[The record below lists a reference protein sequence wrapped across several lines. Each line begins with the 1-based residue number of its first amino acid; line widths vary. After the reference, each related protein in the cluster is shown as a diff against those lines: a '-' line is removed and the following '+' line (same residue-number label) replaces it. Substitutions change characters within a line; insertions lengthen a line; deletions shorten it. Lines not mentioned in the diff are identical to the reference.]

1 MTAEISSILS
11 GADYVMLGG
20 MLANHDE
27 SEGAIVKENDRDFM
41 LFYGMSSSTAID
53 KHYGGVADYRA
64 SEGKTVRVPYRGAV
78 DSSIEGYPWW
88 CTIGLYL
95 CRRGEAQGIKP
106 PNNIHPGDGEG
117 EYHGREGFG

>member
-53 KHYGGVADYRA
+53 KHYGG
-64 SEGKTVRVPYRGAV
+64 
-78 DSSIEGYPWW
+78 
-88 CTIGLYL
+88 
-95 CRRGEAQGIKP
+95 EAQGIKP